1 MSCAGQTRWR
11 ARRALVRASARHSVI
26 FRAPLSLPHTMLAIL
41 RMSCRPDHL
50 LALRKYATTKA
61 PYLTSRSP
69 LTSQREI
76 HSTPRT
82 AAQHSTNPLVNS
94 PLMQKLQNSPE
105 ALSAISN
112 MLDIMRQEG
121 RFRQERVSPGFIQC
135 LCSQVSIQRLA
146 DNLRQC
152 RC

>member
-1 MSCAGQTRWR
+1 
-11 ARRALVRASARHSVI
+11 
-26 FRAPLSLPHTMLAIL
+26 MLAIL

-69 LTSQREI
+69 LTSQRDI
-76 HSTPRT
+76 HTTPRT

-121 RFRQERVSPGFIQC
+121 FDTTSGRQPSTMQMLKLFTNARVVAE
-135 LCSQVSIQRLA
+135 L
-146 DNLRQC
+146 DNVKEALTKAGIEINQETAMEVLKSMREIDESKK
-152 RC
+152 